1 MDKTQESNSTPE
13 VAQDNYTLIIEQ
25 LKKLS
30 ERIDRQDATIKDV
43 TDFNRSL
50 LSTPNT
56 PSISTPESEAKA
68 KLEKY
73 LQEH

>member
-1 MDKTQESNSTPE
+1 MDKDKENKTPE
-13 VAQDNYTLIIEQ
+13 VSQDNYTLILDQ
-25 LKKLS
+25 LKKLE
-30 ERIDRQDATIKDV
+30 ERLDKQDATIKDV

-56 PSISTPESEAKA
+56 PTASTPESEAKA

-73 LQEH
+73 LQER